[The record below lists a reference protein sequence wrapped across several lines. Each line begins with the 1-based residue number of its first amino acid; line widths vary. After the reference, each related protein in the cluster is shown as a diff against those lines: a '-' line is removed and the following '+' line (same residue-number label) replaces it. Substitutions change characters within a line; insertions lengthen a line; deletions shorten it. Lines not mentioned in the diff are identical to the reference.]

1 MSNPLFF
8 RSVIF
13 AISAAFFLS
22 AYFLESIG
30 FSYVAEGGSPV
41 YKIHL
46 YSYVTLLLFTLLV
59 LKYGIKNIADKMDSF
74 FKIWVISLACLAFV
88 ILYGLAKFGISGMAY
103 LVDTFLAPLLI
114 LPIAIMLTL
123 EQKKILL
130 TYIAYLLFFN
140 CLVAIGEY
148 GLATRLVEVEFTKF
162 SYFRSTAFLNHPLN
176 NGLITIAIIPLILKR
191 SRIPAVIYLAVSV
204 LALFSFGGR
213 AALGVYILALFFIAL
228 PGLYRFITVGFYMSK
243 LRFSLLCLFS
253 YFLIISF
260 LIVVAESGIADRIIS
275 KLHMDE
281 SAFARVDV
289 FYLLEQMSLNEWFW
303 GATENLRS
311 AIEIYLGISTIENYI
326 IGWIF
331 TFGLVGAI
339 PLLVCLFSP
348 LYFFFKNGEW
358 LTKVSIISFFIAAIS
373 NNSLT
378 TKTPILFFLY
388 LTLLLLYSIKKTEK
402 NGAT

>member
-1 MSNPLFF
+1 
-8 RSVIF
+8 
-13 AISAAFFLS
+13 
-22 AYFLESIG
+22 
-30 FSYVAEGGSPV
+30 
-41 YKIHL
+41 
-46 YSYVTLLLFTLLV
+46 
-59 LKYGIKNIADKMDSF
+59 MDSF
-74 FKIWVISLACLAFV
+74 FKSWVVSLACLIFV
-88 ILYGLAKFGISGMAY
+88 ILYGLAKFGLSGMAY
-103 LVDTFLAPLLI
+103 LVDTFLAPLLL

-130 TYIAYLLFFN
+130 AYIASLLFLN
-140 CLVAIGEY
+140 CLVAVGEY
-148 GLATRLVEVEFTKF
+148 GLSTRLVDVEFSNF

-176 NGLITIAIIPLILKR
+176 NALITIAIIPLILIR
-191 SRIPAVIYLAVSV
+191 SRVPSIVFLGVSI

-213 AALGVYILALFFIAL
+213 AALGIYLLVLFFISL
-228 PGLYRFITVGFYMSK
+228 PVVYRFITLGVYMNK

-253 YFLIISF
+253 YFLAIGF
-260 LIVVAESGIADRIIS
+260 FIVVLESGIADRIIS
-275 KLHMDE
+275 KLHMDD

-331 TFGLVGAI
+331 TFGLVGAL

-348 LYFFFKNGEW
+348 LYFFFKNGDW
-358 LTKVSIISFFIAAIS
+358 LTKVSLLGFSIAAIS

-388 LTLLLLYSIKKTEK
+388 LTLLLLYLLKKEDTYETK
-402 NGAT
+402 